1 MGRPNAGDHSIRDC
15 VRMTV
20 VERVDAVQS
29 EQDVKKAVQSEPMA
43 KRGFCGEKVLLLVFV
58 KN

>member
-29 EQDVKKAVQSEPMA
+29 EPMA